1 MGHLVKRSS
10 IRRVASTFSKRNR
23 MGKLTTAY
31 IKVGCNIAS
40 DTALYTFT
48 LHDTNG
54 KVKKVPARYSF
65 VYEHLNGQW
74 LIEHHHSSVLPE
86 AVRLK

>member
-10 IRRVASTFSKRNR
+10 VRRVASIVSKRNR
-23 MGKLTTAY
+23 MGKLTTASSRSVV
-31 IKVGCNIAS
+31 ISLLILVFVPSRCTTQMARS
-40 DTALYTFT
+40 
-48 LHDTNG
+48 
-54 KVKKVPARYSF
+54 KKCQPDISF